1 MANLKELRLLAADLS
16 DLAIVSAALQ
26 DAVAKTG
33 DIAFD
38 AGARSLTLVLN
49 RYRWEAAR
57 PERVRAAL
65 QVGSVLSVQTRRIR
79 RDRHDSVLSLL
90 SVAFESGQPP
100 GGVIN
105 LTFAGG
111 GDLRVEVECLDVVL
125 ADISAPW
132 PTPRQPS
139 HEL

>member
-1 MANLKELRLLAADLS
+1 MADPKELRLLVADVA

-26 DAVAKTG
+26 DAVAKIG

-38 AGARSLTLVLN
+38 ADARSLTLALN
-49 RYRWEAAR
+49 RYRWEADQ

-65 QVGSVLSVQTRRIR
+65 QFGGVLSVQTRKIR
-79 RDRHDSVLSLL
+79 RDRPDAVLSLL
-90 SVAFESGQPP
+90 SVGFEAGVSP
-100 GGVIN
+100 GGAIN

-111 GDLRVEVECLDVVL
+111 GDLRIQVECLDVVM

-132 PTPRQPS
+132 PTPREPH

>member
-1 MANLKELRLLAADLS
+1 MADPKELRLLAADVA

-26 DAVAKTG
+26 DAVVKIS

-38 AGARSLTLVLN
+38 AGARSLTLALN
-49 RYRWEAAR
+49 RFRWEADQ

-65 QVGSVLSVQTRRIR
+65 QFGGVLSVQTRKIR
-79 RDRHDSVLSLL
+79 RDRRDAVLSLL
-90 SVAFESGQPP
+90 SMTFEAGDAP

-111 GDLRVEVECLDVVL
+111 GDLRIQVECLDAIM

-132 PTPRQPS
+132 PTPREPR

>member
-1 MANLKELRLLAADLS
+1 MADPKELRLLVADVA

-26 DAVAKTG
+26 DAVAKIG

-38 AGARSLTLVLN
+38 ADARSLTLALN
-49 RYRWEAAR
+49 RYRWEADQ

-65 QVGSVLSVQTRRIR
+65 QFGGVLSVQTRKIR
-79 RDRHDSVLSLL
+79 RDRPDAVLSLL
-90 SVAFESGQPP
+90 SVGFESGVSP

-111 GDLRVEVECLDVVL
+111 GDLRIQVECLDVVM

-132 PTPRQPS
+132 PTPREPR

>member
-1 MANLKELRLLAADLS
+1 MTDPKELRLLAADVA
-16 DLAIVSAALQ
+16 DLAIISAALQ
-26 DAVAKTG
+26 DAVAKIG

-38 AGARSLTLVLN
+38 AGARSLTLALN
-49 RYRWEAAR
+49 RYRWEAGR

-65 QVGSVLSVQTRRIR
+65 QFGGVLSVQTRKIR
-79 RDRHDSVLSLL
+79 RDRPDAVLSLL
-90 SVAFESGQPP
+90 SVGFEAGGPP
-100 GGVIN
+100 GGVID

-111 GDLRVEVECLDVVL
+111 GDLRIQVECLDVVM

-132 PTPRQPS
+132 PTPREPR

>member
-1 MANLKELRLLAADLS
+1 MADAKELRLLAADAA

-26 DAVAKTG
+26 DAVAKIG

-38 AGARSLTLVLN
+38 AGARNLTLALN
-49 RYRWEAAR
+49 RYRWETDQ

-65 QVGSVLSVQTRRIR
+65 QFGGVLSVQTRKIR
-79 RDRHDSVLSLL
+79 RDRRDAVLSLL
-90 SVAFESGQPP
+90 SVTFEAGGAP

-111 GDLRVEVECLDVVL
+111 GDLRIKVECLDVIM

-132 PTPRQPS
+132 PTPREPR

>member
-1 MANLKELRLLAADLS
+1 MADPKELRLLATDVA

-26 DAVAKTG
+26 DAVAKIG

-38 AGARSLTLVLN
+38 AGARSLTLALN
-49 RYRWEAAR
+49 RFRWEANQ

-65 QVGSVLSVQTRRIR
+65 QFGGVLSVQTRKIR
-79 RDRHDSVLSLL
+79 RDRRDAVLSLL
-90 SVAFESGQPP
+90 SVGFEAGDAP

-111 GDLRVEVECLDVVL
+111 GDLRIQVECLDIVM

-132 PTPRQPS
+132 PTPRQPR